1 MKRDV
6 EMDLVNNTVQFLQ
19 DGGFFMAPI
28 GLLFIVG
35 FVIAVERW
43 LFLRGIDVSNRRAL
57 QEVSHAIS
65 VADIA
70 KIQQAAKHQDAPLLT
85 MLSQGIG
92 RMAGVHRRDDL
103 EYAMEEIILE
113 YSLRLQ
119 KRTPMLAT
127 LANIATLLGLLGT
140 IMGLITAFAAVANAD
155 PAEKASLLS
164 SSISVAMNTTALG
177 LMTAIPLVFVHS
189 FLQGRT
195 ASIIDTMEMAGM
207 KLMNALAHK
216 QSGGR
221 DDQKA

>member
-1 MKRDV
+1 
-6 EMDLVNNTVQFLQ
+6 
-19 DGGFFMAPI
+19 
-28 GLLFIVG
+28 
-35 FVIAVERW
+35 
-43 LFLRGIDVSNRRAL
+43 LRGIDVSNRRAL

>member
-1 MKRDV
+1 
-6 EMDLVNNTVQFLQ
+6 MDLVNNTVQFLQ

-189 FLQGRT
+189 YLQGRT

>member
-1 MKRDV
+1 
-6 EMDLVNNTVQFLQ
+6 MDLFNGMVQFLQ

-35 FVIAVERW
+35 FVIALERW
-43 LFLRGIDVSNRRAL
+43 LFLRGIDSSNRRAL
-57 QEVSHAIS
+57 QDITHAIS
-65 VADIA
+65 VADTA
-70 KIQQAAKHQDAPLLT
+70 KIQQAAKHQEAPVLA

-103 EYAMEEIILE
+103 EYAMEEVILE

-140 IMGLITAFAAVANAD
+140 IMGLITAFAAVTNAD

-189 FLQGRT
+189 LLQGRT
-195 ASIIDTMEMAGM
+195 AGIIDTMEMAGM
-207 KLMNALAHK
+207 KLMNALAQK

>member
-1 MKRDV
+1 
-6 EMDLVNNTVQFLQ
+6 
-19 DGGFFMAPI
+19 
-28 GLLFIVG
+28 
-35 FVIAVERW
+35 
-43 LFLRGIDVSNRRAL
+43 
-57 QEVSHAIS
+57 
-65 VADIA
+65 
-70 KIQQAAKHQDAPLLT
+70 

-103 EYAMEEIILE
+103 EYAMEEVILE

-189 FLQGRT
+189 LLQGRT
-195 ASIIDTMEMAGM
+195 AGIIDTMEMAGM
-207 KLMNALAHK
+207 KLMNALAQK

>member
-1 MKRDV
+1 
-6 EMDLVNNTVQFLQ
+6 MDLINGMVQFLQ

-35 FVIAVERW
+35 FVIALERW
-43 LFLRGIDVSNRRAL
+43 LFLRGIDASNQRAL
-57 QEVSHAIS
+57 QDITHAIS
-65 VADIA
+65 VADTA
-70 KIQQAAKHQDAPLLT
+70 KIQQAARNQDAPLLT

-103 EYAMEEIILE
+103 EYAMEEVILE

-164 SSISVAMNTTALG
+164 SSISVGMNTTALG

-189 FLQGRT
+189 LLQSRT
-195 ASIIDTMEMAGM
+195 AGIIDTMEMAGM
-207 KLMNALAHK
+207 KLMNALAQK
-216 QSGGR
+216 QSGG
-221 DDQKA
+221 

>member
-1 MKRDV
+1 
-6 EMDLVNNTVQFLQ
+6 
-19 DGGFFMAPI
+19 MAPI

-35 FVIAVERW
+35 FVIALERW
-43 LFLRGIDVSNRRAL
+43 LFLRGIDSSNRRAL
-57 QEVSHAIS
+57 QDITHAIS
-65 VADIA
+65 VADTA
-70 KIQQAAKHQDAPLLT
+70 KIQQAAKHQEAPVLA

-103 EYAMEEIILE
+103 EYAMEEVILE

-155 PAEKASLLS
+155 PAEKSQL
-164 SSISVAMNTTALG
+164 IV
-177 LMTAIPLVFVHS
+177 IKYF
-189 FLQGRT
+189 GRDEHYGAWLNDSNST
-195 ASIIDTMEMAGM
+195 GVCAFIIARPHRWHYRHHGNGWRW
-207 KLMNALAHK
+207 KLMNALAQK

>member
-1 MKRDV
+1 
-6 EMDLVNNTVQFLQ
+6 MDLFNGMVQFLQ

-35 FVIAVERW
+35 FVIALERW
-43 LFLRGIDVSNRRAL
+43 LFLRGIDASNRRAL
-57 QEVSHAIS
+57 QDISHAIS
-65 VADIA
+65 VADTL
-70 KIQQAAKHQDAPLLT
+70 KIQQAARNQDAPVLT

-189 FLQGRT
+189 LLQGRT
-195 ASIIDTMEMAGM
+195 AGIIDTMEMAGM

>member
-1 MKRDV
+1 
-6 EMDLVNNTVQFLQ
+6 MDLVNNTVQFLQ

>member
-1 MKRDV
+1 
-6 EMDLVNNTVQFLQ
+6 MDLVNNTVQFLQ

-70 KIQQAAKHQDAPLLT
+70 KIQQAAKHQDAPLMT

>member
-1 MKRDV
+1 
-6 EMDLVNNTVQFLQ
+6 MDLFNGMVQFLQ

-35 FVIAVERW
+35 FVIALERW
-43 LFLRGIDVSNRRAL
+43 LFLRNIDSSNRRAL
-57 QEVSHAIS
+57 QDITHAIS
-65 VADIA
+65 VADTA
-70 KIQQAAKHQDAPLLT
+70 KIQQAAKHQDAPVLT

-103 EYAMEEIILE
+103 EYAMEEVILE

-119 KRTPMLAT
+119 KRTPLLAT

-189 FLQGRT
+189 LLQGRT
-195 ASIIDTMEMAGM
+195 AGIIDTMEMAGM
-207 KLMNALAHK
+207 KLMNALAQK

>member
-1 MKRDV
+1 
-6 EMDLVNNTVQFLQ
+6 MDLFNSMVQFLQ

-28 GLLFIVG
+28 GLLFMVG
-35 FVIAVERW
+35 LVIALERW
-43 LFLRGIDVSNRRAL
+43 LFLRGIDASNRRAL
-57 QEVSHAIS
+57 QDISHAIT
-65 VADIA
+65 VADTV
-70 KIQQAAKHQDAPLLT
+70 KIQQAAKNYDAPVLT

-103 EYAMEEIILE
+103 EYAMEEVVLE

-189 FLQGRT
+189 LLQGRT
-195 ASIIDTMEMAGM
+195 AGIVDTMEMAGM
-207 KLMNALAHK
+207 KLMNALAQK

>member
-1 MKRDV
+1 
-6 EMDLVNNTVQFLQ
+6 MDLFNGMVQFLQ

-35 FVIAVERW
+35 LVIALERW
-43 LFLRGIDVSNRRAL
+43 LFLRSIDASNRRAL
-57 QEVSHAIS
+57 QEISHAIT
-65 VADIA
+65 VADTA
-70 KIQQAAKHQDAPLLT
+70 KIQQAAKTVDAPVLT

-103 EYAMEEIILE
+103 EYAMEEVVLE

-189 FLQGRT
+189 LLQGRT
-195 ASIIDTMEMAGM
+195 AGIVDTMEMAGM
-207 KLMNALAHK
+207 KLMNALAQK

>member
-1 MKRDV
+1 
-6 EMDLVNNTVQFLQ
+6 MDLFNGMVQFLQ

-35 FVIAVERW
+35 FVIALERW
-43 LFLRGIDVSNRRAL
+43 LFLRGIDASNRRAL
-57 QEVSHAIS
+57 QDISHAIS
-65 VADIA
+65 VADTV
-70 KIQQAAKHQDAPLLT
+70 KIQQAARNQDAPVLT

-189 FLQGRT
+189 LLQGRT
-195 ASIIDTMEMAGM
+195 AGIIDTMEMAGM

>member
-1 MKRDV
+1 
-6 EMDLVNNTVQFLQ
+6 MDLFNGMVQFLQ

-35 FVIAVERW
+35 FVIALERW
-43 LFLRGIDVSNRRAL
+43 LFLRGIDASNRRAL
-57 QEVSHAIS
+57 QDISHAIT
-65 VADIA
+65 VADTA
-70 KIQQAAKHQDAPLLT
+70 KIQQAAKNQDAPVLT

-103 EYAMEEIILE
+103 EYAMEEVILE

-119 KRTPMLAT
+119 KRTPLLAT

-189 FLQGRT
+189 LLQGRT
-195 ASIIDTMEMAGM
+195 AGIIDTMEMAGM
-207 KLMNALAHK
+207 KLMNALAQK

>member
-1 MKRDV
+1 
-6 EMDLVNNTVQFLQ
+6 MDLFNGMVQFLQ

-35 FVIAVERW
+35 FVIALERW
-43 LFLRGIDVSNRRAL
+43 LFLGGIDSSNRRAL
-57 QEVSHAIS
+57 QDITHAIS
-65 VADIA
+65 VADTA
-70 KIQQAAKHQDAPLLT
+70 KIQQAAKHQEAPVLA

-103 EYAMEEIILE
+103 EYAMEEVILE

-189 FLQGRT
+189 LLQGRT
-195 ASIIDTMEMAGM
+195 AGIIDTMEMAGM
-207 KLMNALAHK
+207 KLMNALAQK

>member
-1 MKRDV
+1 
-6 EMDLVNNTVQFLQ
+6 MDLFNGMVQFLQ

-35 FVIAVERW
+35 FVIALERW
-43 LFLRGIDVSNRRAL
+43 LFLRSIDSSNRRAL
-57 QEVSHAIS
+57 QDITHAIS
-65 VADIA
+65 VADTA
-70 KIQQAAKHQDAPLLT
+70 KIQQAAKQQEAPVLA

-103 EYAMEEIILE
+103 EYAMEEVILE

-189 FLQGRT
+189 LLQGRT
-195 ASIIDTMEMAGM
+195 AGIIDTMEMAGM
-207 KLMNALAHK
+207 KLMNALAQK